1 MNKEKRFFYFFAVF
15 VLFCMNGMAQN
26 VSSPYSII
34 GIGDL
39 ETTEYGRYSS
49 TGSASAAR
57 RDDGYY
63 NFSNPASLTSLTYKN
78 VNLNMFTRGRIS
90 NYKIPGV
97 DTIAGPSKD
106 FIVKSISLAY
116 KVTPKTAF
124 AVGLKPFSS
133 VNYQYTTNSSL
144 NNDYID
150 YIKYTDG
157 SGGIYQTYISL
168 AKEFGKH
175 FSAGITGSWLF
186 GSLHNSVEYYNSN
199 LALDVIKLQTNYY
212 SGAGVQG
219 GIQYYT
225 DPKKKWQHNFGLTTS
240 LNSKLNGYNTTQYFE
255 NDTLFK
261 KMDDEDISFKMP
273 ATFSAAYS
281 LFNKN
286 GFSFHLQGDYQKW
299 GSQQTGYSKILIRD
313 AAGFSGGVEYS
324 SRIKAGDFYFEKYY
338 LALGVRTSQSYL
350 VLNGNRVNDFAF
362 TFGAGKNLS
371 RIIGV
376 NMSMEAGKKGLSSL
390 NQIRENYFQFSLG
403 LTLKDI
409 WYGTR
414 KFGRYD

>member
-1 MNKEKRFFYFFAVF
+1 MNNKKKYLIAGF
-15 VLFCMNGMAQN
+15 VLLYFNGIAQN
-26 VSSPYSII
+26 VSSPYSTV

-39 ETTEYGRYSS
+39 ETTEYGRYSA

-90 NYKIPGV
+90 KFKVPGV

-116 KVTPKTAF
+116 KVTPKSAF

-133 VNYQYTTNSSL
+133 VNYQYATNSSL
-144 NNDYID
+144 NDENID

-157 SGGIYQTYISL
+157 SGGIYQTYVSL
-168 AKEFGKH
+168 AREFGKH
-175 FSAGITGSWLF
+175 FSAGITGSWYF
-186 GSLHNSVEYYNSN
+186 GSLHHSVEYYNS
-199 LALDVIKLQTNYY
+199 LLSLDVLQLQTDYY

-225 DPKKKWQHNFGLTTS
+225 DLKKKWQHNFGVTAS
-240 LNSKLNGYNTTQYFE
+240 LNSKLSGFNSTQYFE

-261 KMDDEDISFKMP
+261 KIKDKNVSFKMP
-273 ATFSAAYS
+273 ANFSVAYS
-281 LFNKN
+281 LFNKS
-286 GFSFHLQGDYQKW
+286 GLSFHVQGDYQKW
-299 GSQQTGYSKILIRD
+299 GNQQTGYSKIQIRD
-313 AAGFSGGVEYS
+313 ASGLSGGIEYS
-324 SRIKAGDFYFEKYY
+324 SRIKAGDYYYEKYY

-350 VLNGNRVNDFAF
+350 VLNGNRVNDVAF
-362 TFGAGKNLS
+362 TLGAGKNLS

-376 NMSMEAGKKGLSSL
+376 NLSMEAGKKGLSSL

-403 LTLKDI
+403 LTLKDM